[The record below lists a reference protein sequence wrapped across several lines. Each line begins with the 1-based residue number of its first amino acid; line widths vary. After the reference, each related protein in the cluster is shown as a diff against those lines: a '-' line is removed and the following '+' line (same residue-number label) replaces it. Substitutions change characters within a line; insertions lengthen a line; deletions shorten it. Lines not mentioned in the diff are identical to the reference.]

1 MYDRGPNDFIR
12 LPDVEAVLAELK
24 KLGADQQ
31 FIAVARAM
39 EPYLAGRP
47 AAVRNTVKTIVG
59 GSLLKANG
67 PRETSN
73 NADVGYGLAAAA
85 QS

>member
-1 MYDRGPNDFIR
+1 VYDRGPNDFIR

-67 PRETSN
+67 PRETPK
-73 NADVGYGLAAAA
+73 
-85 QS
+85 